1 MVREDLEYEDRKL
14 ERAPRGSRKEAR
26 PSRDTRKRG
35 GHPEEGK
42 GMGSAGG
49 SGRGKSERGFEKK
62 DEGGRAWIAE
72 ITFATF
78 ATS

>member
-1 MVREDLEYEDRKL
+1 MRIESWRGRPEEAERRRGHLATLESGEVVQ
-14 ERAPRGSRKEAR
+14 RKESRWAR
-26 PSRDTRKRG
+26 
-35 GHPEEGK
+35 
-42 GMGSAGG
+42 GM